1 LAAGAPKNA
10 GYQSAVG
17 ATLNDL
23 AIEAFARKN
32 PAEAARLLEEAVTYQ
47 KAARLID
54 PDNPRYRQFLRN
66 HYSNLADALVQVGK
80 HGEAAAAATEVPGLY
95 PNGWREHL
103 QAARV
108 LAQCAALAAK
118 DEELSEPKR
127 KEVVNRYGEKAVTLL
142 RQGADKGWKNV
153 TALKDPV
160 FEPLRSRD
168 DFQKLLVELERKS
181 KQ

>member
-1 LAAGAPKNA
+1 M
-10 GYQSAVG
+10 S
-17 ATLNDL
+17 
-23 AIEAFARKN
+23 R
-32 PAEAARLLEEAVTYQ
+32 
-47 KAARLID
+47 
-54 PDNPRYRQFLRN
+54 
-66 HYSNLADALVQVGK
+66 
-80 HGEAAAAATEVPGLY
+80 
-95 PNGWREHL
+95 
-103 QAARV
+103 
-108 LAQCAALAAK
+108 CAALAAK
-118 DEELSEPKR
+118 DDKLGQEKR